1 MINWKKRYAHRV
13 LPWPFLPKEIEGHLE
28 LHHNGDIDYAD
39 LGDVVDAYRGIY
51 HDTGMHKHMMF
62 DEFLHGRHD
71 NLHKRIETN
80 HSHPNQASVLPQPN
94 KPSQLRLHI
103 HTQHRSSSQH
113 LNDVLTDEELLWFHD
128 EEHESEN
135 NNHTHLKTA
144 EKVFPK
150 YNEDDKN
157 SYIHLHMHHGMPMSA
172 IAEMHY
178 MLTNEQSQMDESKR
192 LKQLPN
198 ESPLDFVHRWVHEVR
213 GGEWNLDGMGHHY
226 DNHKHAHTLIPE
238 PNSDNIKEFFRHLK
252 IEHGFGDNLIE
263 DPNFIKKYILSH
275 EKIHNDPK
283 AYPFLKNKNK
293 SNHKHA
299 TKRTLPDVNEQN
311 LTKHFALQHS
321 WDTKNQ
327 ISEFLADYENNH
339 KFYSMTTE
347 QLIEQPAFKKMLE
360 KWHGEDHRQIHTEY
374 LNHKHA
380 HAKGIEIN
388 RPNTRRTL
396 PDVSGSTEATRL
408 HVMVEHGISEE
419 MLNALAD
426 DPWHNVFPRKNNES
440 DAEFIHRLDHYVTNN
455 PAGGSRHIHIERKP
469 GNIYTPDHKEYGN
482 GSR

>member
-1 MINWKKRYAHRV
+1 MKINWKQRYSHRV

-28 LHHNGDIDYAD
+28 IHHNGDVDYAD
-39 LGDVVDAYRGIY
+39 LGDVVDAYRSIY

-80 HSHPNQASVLPQPN
+80 HSHPNQASVLPSPS

-103 HTQHRSSSQH
+103 HTQHGSSSQH

-178 MLTNEQSQMDESKR
+178 MLTNEQHQMDESKR

-213 GGEWNLDGMGHHY
+213 GGEWNMDNTGHEY
-226 DNHKHAHTLIPE
+226 D
-238 PNSDNIKEFFRHLK
+238 
-252 IEHGFGDNLIE
+252 
-263 DPNFIKKYILSH
+263 
-275 EKIHNDPK
+275 
-283 AYPFLKNKNK
+283 
-293 SNHKHA
+293 NHKHA
-299 TKRTLPDVNEQN
+299 TKRTLPDV
-311 LTKHFALQHS
+311 
-321 WDTKNQ
+321 
-327 ISEFLADYENNH
+327 
-339 KFYSMTTE
+339 
-347 QLIEQPAFKKMLE
+347 
-360 KWHGEDHRQIHTEY
+360 
-374 LNHKHA
+374 
-380 HAKGIEIN
+380 
-388 RPNTRRTL
+388 
-396 PDVSGSTEATRL
+396 SGSPEATRL
-408 HVMVEHGISEE
+408 HVMVEHGISKE
-419 MLNALAD
+419 MLSALAD
-426 DPWHNVFPRKNNES
+426 DPWHGNHFTRKDNES
-440 DAEFIHRLDHYVTNN
+440 DAEFVHRLDHYVTDN
-455 PAGGSRHIHIERKP
+455 PARGSRHIHVERRP
-469 GNIYTPDHKEYGN
+469 GNIYTPDHGEYGN
-482 GSR
+482 GQSFQAIDTSDI